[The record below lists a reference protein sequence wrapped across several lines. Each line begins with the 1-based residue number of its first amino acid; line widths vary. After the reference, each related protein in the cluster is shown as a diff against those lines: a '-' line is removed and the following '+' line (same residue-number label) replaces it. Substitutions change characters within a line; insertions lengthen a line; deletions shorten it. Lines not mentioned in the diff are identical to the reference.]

1 MRSRSEKRQRERRS
15 EGLAESFGRKSRGRY
30 VEGTHRPPTDRLIS
44 QQGQKRKPPPAS
56 AEGGFRLKK
65 AGEAIRTP
73 DIHVGNVTLYH

>member
-1 MRSRSEKRQRERRS
+1 MVGGFVSETYVSRASAQPLK
-15 EGLAESFGRKSRGRY
+15 EGKSR
-30 VEGTHRPPTDRLIS
+30 TPTDRPPIAS
-44 QQGQKRKPPPAS
+44 SASRAQKRQPPPAS